1 MLFLRY
7 KPIEFKKRKVTKYIR
22 CIQTAHGQQKT
33 KKKPHSQEKKQGP
46 QVAPSQSTKSTIE
59 DGPWII
65 KTRAQRF
72 YKKIDLI
79 LCFILCLLY
88 IHF

>member
-1 MLFLRY
+1 MYTNSSR
-7 KPIEFKKRKVTKYIR
+7 PE
-22 CIQTAHGQQKT
+22 KT
-33 KKKPHSQEKKQGP
+33 KKKTHRQEKKQGP
-46 QVAPSQSTKSTIE
+46 QVAPIQSTKSTIE

-65 KTRAQRF
+65 KTKDQSQRF

-88 IHF
+88 ILFKTLSFECNSGKFAMFWTH